1 MTLRSTCLL
10 AGALLALAG
19 LPLANANEKTGHGH
33 HDANCDQD
41 VKTLKGEERD
51 KHLAECPKS
60 SAPGSQQNKMK
71 TCNVEAGKRDLHGD
85 ERRAFMSTCLKG

>member
-10 AGALLALAG
+10 ASVLLALAC
-19 LPLANANEKTGHGH
+19 PPSASANDKTSHG

-41 VKTLKGEERD
+41 VKTLKGDERD
-51 KHLAECPKS
+51 KHLAECPKTS
-60 SAPGSQQNKMK
+60 TLGSQQNKMK
-71 TCNVEAGKRDLHGD
+71 TCNSEAGKRDLHGD